1 MSARFQKVQGHSNLM
16 RDKHTGAVLNMD
28 KSGIEQSRK
37 AKNSRIK
44 QEQRI
49 EKLEQDI
56 GDIKNLLASLAE
68 KL

>member
-1 MSARFQKVQGHSNLM
+1 MNARFQKVRGNSNLM
-16 RDKHTGAVLNMD
+16 RDKHTGAILNMD
-28 KSGIEQSRK
+28 KSGIEQARK
-37 AKNSRIK
+37 AKNSRLH

-56 GDIKNLLASLAE
+56 SDIKALLNNIAE